1 MRLELWPVIPVFA
14 LLLVLSLALPG
25 RRRRAV
31 QTFTGPFDT
40 GPSSPSPAA
49 GWFFTILGLSLV
61 AIAAARPQSGFER
74 LPDAGEGVDIIITLD
89 VSTSMLD
96 TDYTPNRLEA
106 AKEAAL
112 EFIAGRPTDRIGL
125 VVYAAEPLAL
135 CPPTLDHGTL
145 SRFIEKASI
154 GTLTDGTA
162 IGAGLAVAARDLEQS
177 QTSRRVIILI
187 SDGMENAGT
196 VDPIQVANAIR
207 TLHGDSLKV
216 YTVAIGT
223 ETTQYGVDR
232 ETLDRIATI
241 TGGRLFDT
249 RSRSDLMEVYAA
261 IDSLEASTLPPEGL
275 VVYRD
280 HFLPWLLAGIALVM
294 AGEYAR
300 WRAMKVAG
308 D

>member
-31 QTFTGPFDT
+31 QSFTGPFDT
-40 GPSSPSPAA
+40 GPASPSPAA

-154 GTLTDGTA
+154 GNLTDGTA

-249 RSRSDLMEVYAA
+249 RSRSDLVEVYAA

-280 HFLPWLLAGIALVM
+280 HFLPWLLAGIALVL